1 MRHLLESLIIF
12 LVLVCLKF
20 CFSYLLYQW
29 PVTMA
34 LVTSFCICSWLMMC
48 TIALWVRQWI
58 GPVRRLVRR
67 PSTQPRQVLSS
78 RYVANVSPVQAPQ
91 RRFST
96 PPRGYVGQGG
106 PKLVATAGG
115 RFAVISEEDGKQMKR
130 NLSVED
136 TRKLLLQ
143 HGVQPE
149 MLPRSYSD
157 VFPSSNTPSP
167 LRGSPSMGES
177 SGASNQPSSNTA
189 SPASAS
195 GSKNEPTSVR
205 RLSGSRKV
213 SFNISEDEDTPSDD
227 AHERDVFQPSDDQT
241 GVPRFRK
248 TKL

>member
-1 MRHLLESLIIF
+1 
-12 LVLVCLKF
+12 
-20 CFSYLLYQW
+20 
-29 PVTMA
+29 MA
-34 LVTSFCICSWLMMC
+34 FVTSFCICTWLMMC
-48 TIALWVRQWI
+48 TVTLWLRQWI

-67 PSTQPRQVLSS
+67 PSIRPHQVLSS
-78 RYVANVSPVQAPQ
+78 NRYVANVSPLQAPS

-96 PPRGYVGQGG
+96 PPPRGYVGQGG

-115 RFAVISEEDGKQMKR
+115 RFAVISEENGKQMKR

-157 VFPSSNTPSP
+157 VFPSSDNSSLLSDSP
-167 LRGSPSMGES
+167 LPGSSPPQGES
-177 SGASNQPSSNTA
+177 SEAASKTLSSNTA

-195 GSKNEPTSVR
+195 GSKSEPTLSR

-213 SFNISEDEDTPSDD
+213 SFNISEDEDTQSDEI
-227 AHERDVFQPSDDQT
+227 HEKDVFGFTDDQPT

>member
-1 MRHLLESLIIF
+1 
-12 LVLVCLKF
+12 
-20 CFSYLLYQW
+20 
-29 PVTMA
+29 MA
-34 LVTSFCICSWLMMC
+34 IVITFCICSWLMMC
-48 TIALWVRQWI
+48 TAALWVRQWI

-67 PSTQPRQVLSS
+67 PSVQPRQVLSS
-78 RYVANVSPVQAPQ
+78 RHVANVSPVQAPQ
-91 RRFST
+91 RPFRMS

-115 RFAVISEEDGKQMKR
+115 RFAVISEENGKQMKR

-157 VFPSSNTPSP
+157 VFPSSDTPFP
-167 LRGSPSMGES
+167 LRASPTMGES
-177 SGASNQPSSNTA
+177 SGATNRSV
-189 SPASAS
+189 SPAMNS
-195 GSKNEPTSVR
+195 GGKSEPR
-205 RLSGSRKV
+205 RLSSSRKV
-213 SFNISEDEDTPSDD
+213 SFNISEDEDTTSDD
-227 AHERDVFQPSDDQT
+227 AHERDVFQLSDDHT

>member
-1 MRHLLESLIIF
+1 MVNF
-12 LVLVCLKF
+12 
-20 CFSYLLYQW
+20 FSYLLYQW

-34 LVTSFCICSWLMMC
+34 FVSSFFICSWLMIC
-48 TIALWVRQWI
+48 TLALWIRQWI
-58 GPVRRLVRR
+58 GPIRRLVRR
-67 PSTQPRQVLSS
+67 QSAHPRQILSS
-78 RYVANVSPVQAPQ
+78 RYVANVSPVQTPQ
-91 RRFST
+91 RQFGT

-115 RFAVISEEDGKQMKR
+115 RFAVISEENGKQMKR

-143 HGVQPE
+143 HGVQPQ

-167 LRGSPSMGES
+167 LKGSPSVGES
-177 SGASNQPSSNTA
+177 HGATNRPLSNTP
-189 SPASAS
+189 SPAGSS
-195 GSKNEPTSVR
+195 GSKNEPPALAR
-205 RLSGSRKV
+205 RLSNTRKV
-213 SFNISEDEDTPSDD
+213 SFNISEDEDTTSDD
-227 AHERDVFQPSDDQT
+227 AHERDVFQPADDQT